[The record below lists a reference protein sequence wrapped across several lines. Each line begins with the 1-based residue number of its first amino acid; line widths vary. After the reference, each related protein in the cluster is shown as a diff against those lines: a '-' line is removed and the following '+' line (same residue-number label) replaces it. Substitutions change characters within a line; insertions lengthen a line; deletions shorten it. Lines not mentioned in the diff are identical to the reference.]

1 MASPVERRVTVRL
14 SGELL
19 GKMQNWTGKGISL
32 SDTVRQA
39 LALLPNCPEETAY
52 TRPSPTQIK
61 PLQKVEINIQLKAET
76 EYLKA
81 LQEW

>member
-1 MASPVERRVTVRL
+1 MASLVERRITVRL

-19 GKMQNWTGKGISL
+19 RKTQNWTGKGISL

-39 LALLPNCPEETAY
+39 LALLPNSPEETVY
-52 TRPSPTQIK
+52 TQPSMQIK
-61 PLQKVEINIQLKAET
+61 PLRRVEINIQLKDEARS
-76 EYLKA
+76 LKA

>member
-1 MASPVERRVTVRL
+1 MADLEKRITVRL

-19 GKMQNWTGKGISL
+19 TKTQNWTGKGISL

-39 LALLPNCPEETAY
+39 LALLPNSPEDAAY
-52 TRPSPTQIK
+52 AQPSPMQIK
-61 PLQKVEINIQLKAET
+61 PLQRVEINIQLKDEAQA
-76 EYLKA
+76 LKA